1 MSLRSNVP
9 NFTEGVLAMHSEE
22 GNKGAK
28 LVPTGIQFPPFL
40 HVFRTLPS
48 RLVALLYTKATDIHG
63 PVGQARHGEINPG
76 GNLGPQIFP
85 NGTHIAAPGHRT
97 VALHAGKTG
106 TGCNKHPLVGIVV
119 ALALVNA

>member
-40 HVFRTLPS
+40 PIFRTLPS
-48 RLVALLYTKATDIHG
+48 CFVTLLNTKATDIHG
-63 PVGQARHGEINPG
+63 PVGQARHGEINPC
-76 GNLGPQIFP
+76 GNLGTQIFAHRA
-85 NGTHIAAPGHRT
+85 HIATPGHGT
-97 VALHAGKTG
+97 IALHTGKTG
-106 TGCNKHPLVGIVV
+106 TG
-119 ALALVNA
+119 